1 MTDYKKLTYEPGD
14 CINPFTNGTN
24 HIIFADDTASGRPCP
39 LIDKLVEKNVY
50 PYYSNTHSNALCG
63 SLMKKLVNQ
72 SYDIIRGSFNV
83 PSNQKIIFNGNGC
96 TGAINHLINK
106 IDVSKYK
113 KIVIHTTPFEHHS
126 NYLPWIELLK
136 KHSCYHNHEND
147 KYKANYKV
155 LPYDSNYNIVT
166 EEYLADLEK
175 ELLESDISLSSRLD
189 IFALTGCSNV
199 TGKRYDLQ
207 YDYLRKM
214 IDDYHTKHNY
224 KMYIFIDYACSAPY
238 IDINMR
244 LWDGCAF
251 SGHKFLGG
259 QATPGVLIINEDLL
273 QIDTPYQP
281 GGGCVNE
288 ADIYHVEYKHDK
300 ELLEMCGT
308 PGIVGIIRLGYVLLT
323 KQTLRHKIEKN
334 ESSICE
340 YVKSYMIKLCNK
352 YPELK
357 VIGLNQKTKD
367 DLPIFSIG
375 IKGMHYN
382 LVTVLFNDLFGIQTR
397 GGLSCAGTFGKI
409 IKQNHNIN
417 GWCRITFNYL
427 MKKRDII
434 KILKGLKYILTNKE
448 ILRKYYSYNKNTNTY
463 SFSHSDI
470 K

>member
-1 MTDYKKLTYEPGD
+1 MKDCEKLTYESGK
-14 CINPFTNGTN
+14 CINPFTHESNR
-24 HIIFADDTASGRPCP
+24 IIFADDTASGRPCP
-39 LIDKLVEKNVY
+39 LIDRLVEKNIY

-63 SLMKKLVNQ
+63 SLMKKMVNQ
-72 SYDIIRGSFNV
+72 TYDIIRENFRVKSDK
-83 PSNQKIIFNGNGC
+83 KIIFNGNGC

-106 IDVSKYK
+106 IDVTKYK

-136 KHSCYHNHEND
+136 KHSCFHNYD
-147 KYKANYKV
+147 DYKINYRIM
-155 LPYDSNYNIVT
+155 PYDSDYNIIT
-166 EEYLADLEK
+166 EDYLNNLQK
-175 ELLESDISLSSRLD
+175 ELSESDITLTTRLD

-207 YDYLRKM
+207 YGDLR
-214 IDDYHTKHNY
+214 IFVNDYHKKHNY

-238 IDINMR
+238 IDIDMR

-259 QATPGVLIINEDLL
+259 QATPGVLIVNEDLL

-323 KQTLRHKIEKN
+323 KQSIHDKIEKN
-334 ESSICE
+334 ESSMSE
-340 YVKSYMIKLCNK
+340 YIKSYIIKLCAK
-352 YPELK
+352 YPELR

-367 DLPIFSIG
+367 DLPIFSVS

-409 IKQNHNIN
+409 IKEQHNIN

-427 MKKRDII
+427 LKRRDIG
-434 KILKGLKYILTNKE
+434 KILKGLEYILINKDT
-448 ILRKYYSYNKNTNTY
+448 LRKYYSYNKNTNTY
-463 SFSHSDI
+463 SFSSL
-470 K
+470 